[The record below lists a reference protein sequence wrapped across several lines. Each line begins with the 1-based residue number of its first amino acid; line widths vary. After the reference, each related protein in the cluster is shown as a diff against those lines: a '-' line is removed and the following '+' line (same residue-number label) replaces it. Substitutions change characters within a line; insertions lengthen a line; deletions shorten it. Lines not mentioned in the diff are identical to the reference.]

1 MFMGMYHG
9 GNYGAIKWACVI
21 LSELLSLLYDLTLLL
36 SSQNAFN
43 DVESS
48 LTDIPSNQFDL
59 WHDYHQKLHIDC
71 GPRGPPRSAILNLIA
86 CRKFQSCPA
95 RFHIHLKIFNL

>member
-9 GNYGAIKWACVI
+9 VNYGAIKWACVI

-71 GPRGPPRSAILNLIA
+71 GPRGPPRSTLPPPHRLPEIPILSSSVSHPSQN
-86 CRKFQSCPA
+86 F
-95 RFHIHLKIFNL
+95 